1 MVIGAPDASSSELYA
16 ETVTRGDPSWAG
28 PLAGV
33 ALGLPVF
40 HVMEPQIRNEIDSAV
55 QKEHL
60 ELMGISLE
68 VDKIT
73 EALDRIRKEAA

>member
-1 MVIGAPDASSSELYA
+1 VVIGAPDADSSELYA

-40 HVMEPQIRNEIDSAV
+40 HVMEPEIKDQVDPAV
-55 QKEHL
+55 RKEHL
-60 ELMGISLE
+60 ELMEISLE
-68 VDKIT
+68 VDKIAQ
-73 EALDRIRKEAA
+73 ALDRIRKEGT